1 MNAAGESQPS
11 PTGGVQPSGRGLRPS
26 SRRPYLIGLTG
37 GIGSGKSEVAAAFA
51 SRGADVLDADEIAHA
66 ISRRGE
72 AGHRA
77 VVESLGA
84 EFVGSDGELDRAALR
99 RRAFDDPTFRRDLEH
114 LLHPLIAARL
124 EDAITGLQGPYG
136 LLVVPLLLERSG
148 MRKHVA
154 RVLVV
159 DCPEQEQV
167 RRVQLRSGLSTDEVR
182 RIMAT
187 QLPRSERLAQADD
200 VIDNAGPREALVP
213 QIDRLDRR
221 YRELAA
227 AAHP

>member
-1 MNAAGESQPS
+1 MSAAGESQPS
-11 PTGGVQPSGRGLRPS
+11 QTGVIQPSGRGVRPS

-37 GIGSGKSEVAAAFA
+37 GIGSGKSAVAAAFA
-51 SRGADVLDADEIAHA
+51 ARGADVLDADEIAHA

-99 RRAFDDPTFRRDLEH
+99 RRAFDDPIFRRDLEQ

-124 EDAITGLQGPYG
+124 EDAITNLHGPYG
-136 LLVVPLLLERSG
+136 LLVVPLLLERG
-148 MRKHVA
+148 GTRKHVA

-167 RRVQLRSGLSTDEVR
+167 RRVQLRSGLSADEVR

-187 QLPRSERLAQADD
+187 QLARSERLAQADD
-200 VIDNAGPREALVP
+200 IIDNAGPREALLP
-213 QIDRLDRR
+213 QIDRLDRH

>member
-1 MNAAGESQPS
+1 MAAKA
-11 PTGGVQPSGRGLRPS
+11 
-26 SRRPYLIGLTG
+26 PYLVGLTG
-37 GIGSGKSEVAAAFA
+37 GIGSGKTEVAAAFA
-51 SRGADVLDADEIAHA
+51 ARGVDVLDADEIAHA

-84 EFVGSDGELDRAALR
+84 QFLRNDGELDRAALR

-124 EDAITGLQGPYG
+124 EDAVADFSGPYG
-136 LLVVPLLLERSG
+136 ILVVPLLLERG
-148 MRKHVA
+148 GLRKRVS

-167 RRVQLRSGLSTDEVR
+167 RRVQLRSGLAADEVR

-187 QLPRSERLAQADD
+187 QLPRAERLAQADD
-200 VIDNAGPREALVP
+200 VIDNSGPRSALEP
-213 QIDRLDRR
+213 QVARLDRR

-227 AAHP
+227 KAR

>member
-1 MNAAGESQPS
+1 MTS
-11 PTGGVQPSGRGLRPS
+11 PFLV
-26 SRRPYLIGLTG
+26 GLTG

-51 SRGADVLDADEIAHA
+51 TRGAAVLDADDIAHA

-77 VVESLGA
+77 VAESLG
-84 EFVGSDGELDRAALR
+84 ESFVGADGELDRAALR
-99 RRAFDDPTFRRDLEH
+99 RRAFDDPTFRRDLEQ

-124 EDAITGLQGPYG
+124 EDAIADLEGPYAVM
-136 LLVVPLLLERSG
+136 VVPLLLERG
-148 MRKHVA
+148 GLRKRVS

-167 RRVQLRSGLSTDEVR
+167 RRVQLRSGLAADEVR
-182 RIMAT
+182 RIMAA
-187 QLPRSERLAQADD
+187 QLPRAERLGQADD
-200 VIDNAGPREALVP
+200 VIDNSGSREDLVP
-213 QIDRLDRR
+213 QVDRLDRR

-227 AAHP
+227 KARGAR

>member
-1 MNAAGESQPS
+1 MTS
-11 PTGGVQPSGRGLRPS
+11 PFLV
-26 SRRPYLIGLTG
+26 GLTG

-51 SRGADVLDADEIAHA
+51 TRGADVLDADDIAHA

-77 VVESLGA
+77 VAESLG
-84 EFVGSDGELDRAALR
+84 ESFVGADGELDRAALR
-99 RRAFDDPTFRRDLEH
+99 RRAFDDPTFRRDLEQ

-124 EDAITGLQGPYG
+124 EDAIADLEGPYAVM
-136 LLVVPLLLERSG
+136 VVPLLLERG
-148 MRKHVA
+148 GLRKRVS

-167 RRVQLRSGLSTDEVR
+167 RRVQLRSGLAADEVR
-182 RIMAT
+182 RIMAA
-187 QLPRSERLAQADD
+187 QLPRAERLGQADD
-200 VIDNAGPREALVP
+200 VIDNSGSREDLVP
-213 QIDRLDRR
+213 QVDRLDRR

-227 AAHP
+227 KARGAR